1 MLRIYETRGLLT
13 PTRTDGGTRRYSER
27 DLERVERITMYLA
40 AGLNLAGIER
50 VFVLEAEADQ
60 LRAQVRSLGGRPPRA
75 RQAVSH

>member
-50 VFVLEAEADQ
+50 VFVLEGEADQ